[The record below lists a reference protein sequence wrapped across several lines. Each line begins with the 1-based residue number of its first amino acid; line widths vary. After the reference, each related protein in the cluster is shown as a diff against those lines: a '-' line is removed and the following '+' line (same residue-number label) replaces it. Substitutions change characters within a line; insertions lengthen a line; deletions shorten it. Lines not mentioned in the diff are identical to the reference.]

1 MNARAISACRLSL
14 ALTTSISLGFLAG
27 CGSST
32 PPTQGTESGSTEG
45 ETGASSTGAES
56 GTGQQGSGTNNPTSG
71 SVAPSGS
78 SGTTTGGSGTGIGGT
93 GAAGT
98 GSGTGSSGTVSGTG
112 SSGTATSGT
121 GTTGTS
127 GTGTSGSPGNGT
139 AGPGAVTQVGGDVYH
154 RGTYTAAGLSRTA
167 VTTMAADTTFNM
179 NATHPAAG
187 NSQNQGVPSVLYVA
201 NGPAGAGCP
210 AGVTGCTATTRAAGA
225 GVFVAFGALGSTP
238 NVFAYDET
246 SGLTVWT
253 AHVAA
258 GGDGI
263 RGTPAIDGTS
273 RRILIPTGPGPHQ
286 VHAVSIDTGAEV
298 TTGGWPVTVPFGSS
312 NDGDQNQHGASFLL
326 NNILYVPFGGHYGDG
341 GNYRGVIFAVDI
353 TNPANTGSWTT
364 ASSRSGIWGAGGL
377 ASDGVSAVFTP
388 TGNTSDGRANSD
400 SEEMVRLT
408 GLAAFTRSAAN
419 VFFPPEGG
427 GWDGPDLDF
436 SASTPAY
443 VPLPGSTPSAI
454 LVAPAK
460 AGRLYVLD
468 ATNLS
473 EGAYN
478 PATHSN
484 MAGAN
489 NGGALADLVVSNTGG
504 ESVYTSPTIYTSE
517 SGLHATINVGQGDPN
532 CPGGAIGNEVVV
544 SVSLQPGKTPIAAP
558 AWCVANKSGGGH
570 MNYPPISTTTDG
582 NNMNAIVWY
591 FDGQTL
597 HGVNGD
603 NGMPIVTA
611 MGQCASTIPSMS
623 FPLALKNRIVVGTL
637 GGVCSFSPGGT

>member
-1 MNARAISACRLSL
+1 MSA
-14 ALTTSISLGFLAG
+14 T
-27 CGSST
+27 
-32 PPTQGTESGSTEG
+32 
-45 ETGASSTGAES
+45 
-56 GTGQQGSGTNNPTSG
+56 
-71 SVAPSGS
+71 GS
-78 SGTTTGGSGTGIGGT
+78 SGSTGGSGS
-93 GAAGT
+93 
-98 GSGTGSSGTVSGTG
+98 GS
-112 SSGTATSGT
+112 
-121 GTTGTS
+121 TGTS

-167 VTTMAADTTFNM
+167 VTTMAADTAFNM

-201 NGPAGAGCP
+201 NGPPAAGCP
-210 AGVTGCTATTRAAGA
+210 AGVTGCTATARAAGA
-225 GVFVAFGALGSTP
+225 GIFVSFAALGSTP
-238 NVFAYDET
+238 NVFAFDET
-246 SGLTVWT
+246 TGLTVWT
-253 AHVAA
+253 SHVSA

-263 RGTPAIDGTS
+263 RGTPAIDGAS

-408 GLAAFTRSAAN
+408 GMAAFTRSAAN
-419 VFFPPEGG
+419 VFFPAEGA

-443 VPLPGSTPSAI
+443 VPLPAGSTPSAL

-460 AGRLYVLD
+460 AGRIYVLD

-473 EGAYN
+473 GGAYN

-484 MAGAN
+484 MAGAT

-517 SGLHATINVGQGDPN
+517 TGLHATINVGQGDPN

-544 SVSLQPGKTPIAAP
+544 SIALSPGKTPIATP

-582 NNMNAIVWY
+582 NNTDAIVWY

-623 FPLALKNRIVVGTL
+623 FPLAVKNRIVVGTL